1 MLSLRK
7 PPKNRNSTD
16 GRQACCI
23 APPMLQQGF
32 VTNSQLSNFKQHML
46 FSLSSLCVTR
56 VALFRLLTDLAGLQA
71 AIGVRFVPW
80 SLWLPCSSGGEES
93 DSNAGDLGLTP
104 RSGKSPGEGSGY
116 PL

>member
-1 MLSLRK
+1 
-7 PPKNRNSTD
+7 
-16 GRQACCI
+16 
-23 APPMLQQGF
+23 MLQQGF
-32 VTNSQLSNFKQHML
+32 ATNSQLSNFKQHML

-56 VALFRLLTDLAGLQA
+56 VALFRLLTNLAGLQA

-80 SLWLPCSSGGEES
+80 SMWLPCSSDGEES

-104 RSGKSPGEGSGY
+104 RSGKFPGEGSGY